1 MKIKIGVIYGGE
13 TVEHEVSVISALQA
27 MNNLNED
34 KYDIV
39 PIYISKDRIWYT
51 GHMLRDIEF
60 YKEFEDEK
68 KYATKVMLYKKDKT
82 FLLQRTTGLFR
93 KDITDLDVILP
104 VVHGNNVE
112 DGSLAG
118 LLDSIGIPYVG
129 SHVLGG
135 ALGQDKVVMKQVMES
150 VNLPI
155 VPYTWFY
162 DSEYLDN
169 KENILKEI
177 KKIGYP
183 VIIKPAT
190 LGSSIGIEVAKNE
203 KDIESKIE
211 DAMEYATKIVVEKVI
226 ENLTEVN
233 ASVLGNYEYQKV
245 SPLEEVM
252 GEDEILSFADKYLGN
267 AKSKGTA
274 SKGMAS
280 TSRIVPARISE
291 KLTKEIQDTAKQV
304 FKVLNLSGVCRV
316 DFLIDNKE
324 NKFYVNEPNTCPGSL
339 SFYLW
344 KEAGMKYS
352 ELLDEMVSIAIK
364 EYKHKNQKTMSFKS
378 SIFDGFNGSK
388 GLKGMKGL
396 KNKLVNKK

>member
-68 KYATKVMLYKKDKT
+68 KYATKVMLYKKGKT

-183 VIIKPAT
+183 VIVKPAT

-211 DAMEYATKIVVEKVI
+211 DAMEYDTKIVVEKVI

-267 AKSKGTA
+267 AKSKGIA

-396 KNKLVNKK
+396 KN

>member
-183 VIIKPAT
+183 VIVKPAT

-211 DAMEYATKIVVEKVI
+211 DAMEYDTKIVVEKVI

-280 TSRIVPARISE
+280 TSRIVPARIPE

-396 KNKLVNKK
+396 KN

>member
-68 KYATKVMLYKKDKT
+68 KYATKVMLYKKGKT
-82 FLLQRTTGLFR
+82 FLLQRTTGIFR

-183 VIIKPAT
+183 VIVKPAT

-211 DAMEYATKIVVEKVI
+211 DAMEYDTKIVVEKVI

-364 EYKHKNQKTMSFKS
+364 EYKHRNQKTMSFKS

-396 KNKLVNKK
+396 KN

>member
-1 MKIKIGVIYGGE
+1 MKINIGVIYGGE

-68 KYATKVMLYKKDKT
+68 KYATKVMLYKKGKT

-183 VIIKPAT
+183 VIVKPAT

-211 DAMEYATKIVVEKVI
+211 DAMEYDTKIVVEKVI

-396 KNKLVNKK
+396 KN

>member
-1 MKIKIGVIYGGE
+1 MRIKVGVIFGGE

-68 KYATKVMLYKKDKT
+68 KYATKVMLYKKGKT

-183 VIIKPAT
+183 VIVKPAT

-211 DAMEYATKIVVEKVI
+211 DAMEYDTKIVVEKVI

-280 TSRIVPARISE
+280 TSRIVPARIPE

-396 KNKLVNKK
+396 KN

>member
-211 DAMEYATKIVVEKVI
+211 DAMEYDTKIVVEKVI

-291 KLTKEIQDTAKQV
+291 KLTKEIQDTTKQV

-396 KNKLVNKK
+396 KN

>member
-1 MKIKIGVIYGGE
+1 MKIKIGIIYGGE

-68 KYATKVMLYKKDKT
+68 KYATKVMLYKKGKT

-183 VIIKPAT
+183 VIVKPAT

-211 DAMEYATKIVVEKVI
+211 DAMEYDTKIVVEKVI

-396 KNKLVNKK
+396 KN

>member
-39 PIYISKDRIWYT
+39 LIYISKDRIWYT

-68 KYATKVMLYKKDKT
+68 KYATKVMLYKKGKT
-82 FLLQRTTGLFR
+82 FLLQRTTGIFR

-169 KENILKEI
+169 KEDILKEI

-183 VIIKPAT
+183 VIVKPAT

-211 DAMEYATKIVVEKVI
+211 DAMEYDTKIVVEKVI

-280 TSRIVPARISE
+280 TSRRVPARIPE

-396 KNKLVNKK
+396 KN